1 MFGWNW
7 PCTHSHS
14 IRMFWVLRYVCQCLV
29 VIPSCA
35 TIQGKLF
42 LPITMVTKNA
52 LRVSGALWHL
62 EVPSDLI
69 LDPQTK
75 IETKEYKLL
84 ALRLSPLIRRLGMR
98 LTTSGAYESDNQLL
112 TTCNHDWVTCMSFPD
127 PAKLSGLGTYTTGFI
142 WFHYFRN
149 KGRVDRKLFPQHAH
163 TNHCLGYTTSSDY
176 SIVGNF
182 QWRKLPRISESTI
195 IAEKTFANS
204 HKTVKFSPLKV
215 STIQ

>member
-14 IRMFWVLRYVCQCLV
+14 IRMFWVLWYVCQCLV

-98 LTTSGAYESDNQLL
+98 LTTSGAYESDNQFL

-127 PAKLSGLGTYTTGFI
+127 PAKLSGLGTHTILDLYGFI
-142 WFHYFRN
+142 
-149 KGRVDRKLFPQHAH
+149 
-163 TNHCLGYTTSSDY
+163 
-176 SIVGNF
+176 
-182 QWRKLPRISESTI
+182 ISETRVGWTGNCFPNMHTPTI
-195 IAEKTFANS
+195 VWGTLPLQT
-204 HKTVKFSPLKV
+204 TV
-215 STIQ
+215 